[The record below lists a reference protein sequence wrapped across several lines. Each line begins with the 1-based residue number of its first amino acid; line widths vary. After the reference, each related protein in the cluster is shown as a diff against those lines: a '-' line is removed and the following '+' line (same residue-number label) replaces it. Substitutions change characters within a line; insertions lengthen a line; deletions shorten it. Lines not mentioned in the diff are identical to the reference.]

1 MQEKKRKTESPDYYD
16 LKMQPHDMST
26 EQSVLAT
33 LMRYNDKFQQYSDL
47 LSEELFYYDLEKAIY
62 RCIVGVIESGGI
74 TDINSLFNYSK
85 SHDVGE
91 EITRTDFLEI
101 FQLSSTV
108 TLEQDIKRLMDM
120 AKRRICWKLLQQAAS
135 KVLDVTTDFDD
146 EVNGIMT
153 SLSDVQVEISDDGI
167 STFDDA
173 LGELRDIVNDNANG
187 KMICLQTGFKL
198 FDNYFLLRPTTM
210 TVIAAFTSVGK
221 SALAMNIAIAVAKTK
236 TPVAYYSLEMGK
248 AELASRSISK
258 EVGVPASIIMN
269 KKLTE
274 YQLKAF
280 DMAVGEKAHLPIYF
294 DDRSTVAFDRTM
306 RSIRTMVKTRGIKL
320 AVIDYLQIYAQVSDN
335 AEASIAYMAR
345 AAKNIAKET
354 GIAVILLS
362 QLNRS
367 AAHPNI
373 KMLRGSGQI
382 EESADNIVLID
393 RPEAYPDNNI
403 TKYEGEFSGED
414 VHGTAKFILSKGRG
428 VGTGCALVGF
438 DGQNT
443 RFYELDKAEP
453 LPIAPETHV
462 DMEAPF

>member
-1 MQEKKRKTESPDYYD
+1 MQEKNRKIEKPDYYEV
-16 LKMQPHDMST
+16 KMQPHDIST
-26 EQSVLAT
+26 EHSVLAT

-85 SHDVGE
+85 SHDVGK
-91 EITRTDFLEI
+91 EILRNDFLEI
-101 FQLSSTV
+101 FQLSSIV
-108 TLEQDIKRLMDM
+108 TLEQDIKRLMVM

-135 KVLDVTTDFDD
+135 KVLDVTTDIDE
-146 EVNGIMT
+146 EVNGVVT
-153 SLSDVQVEISDDGI
+153 SLGEIQAEIGDDGI
-167 STFDDA
+167 KSFNDA
-173 LGELRDIVNDNANG
+173 FEELKAIVNDNANG
-187 KMICLQTGFKL
+187 KRNCLITGFRL
-198 FDNYFLLRPTTM
+198 FDEYFLLRPGTL

-221 SALAMNIAIAVAKTK
+221 SALAMNVAVAVAKLMVS
-236 TPVAYYSLEMGK
+236 VAYYSLEMSN

-258 EVGVPASIIMN
+258 EVGVPASVIMN
-269 KKLTE
+269 KQLTE

-280 DMAVGEKAHLPIYF
+280 DAAVGGKKHLPIYF
-294 DDRSTVAFDRTM
+294 DDRCTVSFDRTL

-320 AVIDYLQIYAQVSDN
+320 VVIDYLQIYSQISDN
-335 AEASIAYMAR
+335 SEASIAYMAR
-345 AAKNIAKET
+345 AAKNIAKEL

-367 AAHPNI
+367 ADHPSI

-393 RPEAYPDNNI
+393 RPEAYPDNKV
-403 TKYEGEFSGED
+403 TKYEGEFENED
-414 VHGTAKFILSKGRG
+414 IHGTAKFILAKGRG